1 MPTARS
7 RSSGEPEARRRPRR
21 ERRGGPA
28 IAALVL
34 LGAPGCGREAPA
46 PGGGDPLV
54 ESRALVD
61 ERRFDDAIARLGES
75 DDPEAL
81 YLLGQAWAGK
91 AQAAPV
97 PTPVPGTGSA
107 APAASALKP
116 EEERALGYYERATAA
131 RPDHAGAHLAT
142 ARLLAPHALVGVGA
156 KGGGAPVGTTAD
168 TSVDR
173 VLRSYGDAIQAD
185 PAGIVAVE
193 EMIRFALAAG
203 RDAGGGGGLPGARP
217 TTARGPGG
225 AGALRG
231 LLAGP
236 AGNPDGALARY
247 AQALIWRPDD
257 TATRLKMA
265 DIHLAA
271 ASALL
276 AKLQYAAAEARLRDA
291 RAVRGGPGL
300 PASRAPARARGP
312 DPRHPWALNLPE

>member
-1 MPTARS
+1 MRAGRL
-7 RSSGEPEARRRPRR
+7 AL
-21 ERRGGPA
+21 
-28 IAALVL
+28 AALVL
-34 LGAPGCGREAPA
+34 LGAPGCRRDAPA

-81 YLLGQAWAGK
+81 YLLGRAWAGK

-97 PTPVPGTGSA
+97 PTPDPGSGSA
-107 APAASALKP
+107 APAGSALKP
-116 EEERALGYYERATAA
+116 EEEQALAFYERATAA

-142 ARLLAPHALVGVGA
+142 ARLLAPHALVGA
-156 KGGGAPVGTTAD
+156 EARARGAPVGATAD
-168 TSVDR
+168 TRVDR
-173 VLRSYGDAIQAD
+173 VLRSFGDAIQAD

-203 RDAGGGGGLPGARP
+203 RVPAAEGCFQELVRRRREDPAVLVRYGDF
-217 TTARGPGG
+217 
-225 AGALRG
+225 
-231 LLAGP
+231 LAGP

-276 AKLQYAAAEARLRDA
+276 AKLQYVAAEARLRDA
-291 RAVRGGPGL
+291 RRFVVDPASPQAARLRELEGRIRDIRGG
-300 PASRAPARARGP
+300 
-312 DPRHPWALNLPE
+312 

>member
-1 MPTARS
+1 VRAGRL
-7 RSSGEPEARRRPRR
+7 AL
-21 ERRGGPA
+21 
-28 IAALVL
+28 AALVL
-34 LGAPGCGREAPA
+34 LGAPGCRRDAPA
-46 PGGGDPLV
+46 PGGSDPLV

-75 DDPEAL
+75 NDPEAL
-81 YLLGQAWAGK
+81 YLLGRAWAGK

-97 PTPVPGTGSA
+97 PTPAPGSA
-107 APAASALKP
+107 VPAGSALKP
-116 EEERALGYYERATAA
+116 EEEQALAFYERATAA

-142 ARLLAPHALVGVGA
+142 ARLLAPHALVGAGA
-156 KGGGAPVGTTAD
+156 RAGGAPVGARAD

-173 VLRSYGDAIQAD
+173 VLRSFGDAIQAD

-193 EMIRFALAAG
+193 EMIRFAVAAG
-203 RDAGGGGGLPGARP
+203 RASAAEGGFQELVRRRREDPEVLVRYGDF
-217 TTARGPGG
+217 
-225 AGALRG
+225 
-231 LLAGP
+231 LAGP

-291 RAVRGGPGL
+291 RRFVVD
-300 PASRAPARARGP
+300 PASPQAARLRELEGRIRDIRG
-312 DPRHPWALNLPE
+312 R

>member
-1 MPTARS
+1 M
-7 RSSGEPEARRRPRR
+7 
-21 ERRGGPA
+21 
-28 IAALVL
+28 
-34 LGAPGCGREAPA
+34 
-46 PGGGDPLV
+46 
-54 ESRALVD
+54 D

-97 PTPVPGTGSA
+97 PTPVPGAGSA
-107 APAASALKP
+107 APAGSALKP

-173 VLRSYGDAIQAD
+173 VLRSFGDAIQAD

-203 RDAGGGGGLPGARP
+203 RVPAAEGGFQELVRRRREDPAVLVRYGDF
-217 TTARGPGG
+217 
-225 AGALRG
+225 
-231 LLAGP
+231 LAGP

-265 DIHLAA
+265 DIHLAE

-291 RAVRGGPGL
+291 RPFVVD
-300 PASRAPARARGP
+300 PASPQAARLRELEGRIRDIRG
-312 DPRHPWALNLPE
+312 R